1 MIEAKGLT
9 KAFGNNVALDSF
21 EIAIQPGEIIGV
33 IGENGAGKSTF
44 MKLLS
49 GVHKPT
55 AGSILIDGQPQ
66 NFATPRE
73 AIGKGIAMVHQ
84 ELNLIPTLNAAD
96 NIFLGRENTS
106 PLAPSGGKGPGVR
119 GSALFA
125 SVRRRQALT
134 EANELLQKVGANFTA
149 EVLCGDLSVAQQ
161 QLVEIA
167 KAISQNPKLIIFDE
181 PTAVLGEQES
191 VELFR
196 LIKTLKD
203 QGVAVLYV
211 SHRLPEIL
219 SLTDRLVVLRDG
231 VKVGEYPTAGQTE
244 STLADLMVGRPLA
257 DIFPQRSATGTA
269 GVSPATALEV
279 TQLSSPPFV
288 KDVSLTLKEGEILG
302 IAGLIGSGRTE
313 FAEAL
318 VGLRPSTAAQISPFG
333 KIKNYRDAIAKGII
347 YISED
352 RKGKSLVTSMSI
364 RDNICLAALRDLKG
378 KPKQQETTR
387 TWIEKLGIKVADPEL
402 PMTSLSGGN
411 QQKCAI
417 AKSLVLN
424 PKVLILDEPT
434 RGVDVGAK
442 AEIYSLIAQLA
453 AEGMSCIVIS
463 SEMPEIIGLCHRA
476 LVFRDGRVEGE
487 LQQSELSEANIMRL
501 AAGVKA
507 A

>member
-1 MIEAKGLT
+1 MIEAPMILVTGLT
-9 KAFGNNVALDSF
+9 KAFGSNVALDAFDIS
-21 EIAIQPGEIIGV
+21 IQPGEIIGV

-49 GVHKPT
+49 GVHQPSGG
-55 AGSILIDGQPQ
+55 AIQIEGSSKS
-66 NFATPRE
+66 FATPRE
-73 AIGKGIAMVHQ
+73 AQAEGIAMVHQ

-96 NIFLGRENTS
+96 NIFLGREK
-106 PLAPSGGKGPGVR
+106 GG
-119 GSALFA
+119 
-125 SVRRRQALT
+125 LT
-134 EANELLQKVGANFTA
+134 VNRKETIEEAAELLRLVGANFGPEA
-149 EVLCGDLSVAQQ
+149 LCGDLSVAQQ

-167 KAISQNPKLIIFDE
+167 KAISQKPKLIIFDE

-191 VELFR
+191 VELFT
-196 LIKTLKD
+196 LIRGLKE

-244 STLADLMVGRPLA
+244 GSLADLMVGRPLA
-257 DIFPQRSATGTA
+257 DIFPQRTTD
-269 GVSPATALEV
+269 PAHAPIALEV
-279 TQLSSPPFV
+279 NQLTSLPLV
-288 KDVSLTLKEGEILG
+288 QEVSLKLHKGEILG

-318 VGLRPSTAAQISPFG
+318 VGLRKSSVNSVAIDGTSVKISG
-333 KIKNYRDAIAKGII
+333 LQDALKNGIA

-352 RKGKSLVTSMSI
+352 RKGKGLITSMSI
-364 RDNICLAALRDLKG
+364 RDNICLAALRQLSN
-378 KPKQQETTR
+378 KPKQQETTAN
-387 TWIEKLGIKVADPEL
+387 WIQNLSIKVADAEL

-417 AKSLVLN
+417 AKWLALN
-424 PKVLILDEPT
+424 PKILILDEPT

-442 AEIYSLIAQLA
+442 AEIYALIAKFAQ
-453 AEGMSCIVIS
+453 EGMSCIVIS

-476 LVFRDGRVEGE
+476 LVFRDGNVEGE
-487 LQQSELSEANIMRL
+487 LQQNELTEANIMRL
-501 AAGVKA
+501 AAGIKEGGKA

>member
-1 MIEAKGLT
+1 MIEATGLT
-9 KAFGNNVALDSF
+9 KAFGSNVALDAF
-21 EIAIQPGEIIGV
+21 DITIHPGEIIGV

-49 GVHKPT
+49 GVH
-55 AGSILIDGQPQ
+55 QPSSGTITIKGEPQ
-66 NFATPRE
+66 SFATPRE
-73 AIGKGIAMVHQ
+73 AIAKGIAMVHQ
-84 ELNLIPTLNAAD
+84 ELNLIPTLSAAD
-96 NIFLGRENTS
+96 NIFLGRE
-106 PLAPSGGKGPGVR
+106 KGSVT
-119 GSALFA
+119 
-125 SVRRRQALT
+125 VRRKETT
-134 EANELLQKVGANFTA
+134 EEAAELLKLVGASFGPDA
-149 EVLCGDLSVAQQ
+149 LCGHLSVAQQ

-167 KAISQNPKLIIFDE
+167 KAISQKPKLIIFDE

-191 VELFR
+191 NELFA
-196 LIKTLKD
+196 LIRNLKAQD
-203 QGVAVLYV
+203 VAVLYV

-231 VKVGEYPTAGQTE
+231 VKVGEYATEGQTE
-244 STLADLMVGRPLA
+244 SSLADLMVGRPLA
-257 DIFPQRSATGTA
+257 DIFPARHALSSDA
-269 GVSPATALEV
+269 VALEV
-279 TQLSSPPFV
+279 KSLSSPPLV
-288 KDVSLTLKEGEILG
+288 KDISLTLREGEILG

-318 VGLRPSTAAQISPFG
+318 VGLRSAEIGQISPIRAM
-333 KIKNYRDAIAKGII
+333 KSYQEAIAQGIV

-364 RDNICLAALRDLKG
+364 RDNVCLAALRELAS
-378 KPKQQETTR
+378 KPKQQETTKN
-387 TWIEKLGIKVADPEL
+387 WIEKLGIKVADMEL

-417 AKSLVLN
+417 AKWLAVS
-424 PKVLILDEPT
+424 PKILILDEPT

-442 AEIYSLIAQLA
+442 AEIYALIAKFAQ
-453 AEGMSCIVIS
+453 EGMSCIVIS

-476 LVFRDGRVEGE
+476 LVFRDGRIEGE
-487 LQQSELSEANIMRL
+487 LQQHELNEANIMRL

>member
-1 MIEAKGLT
+1 MIEARGLT
-9 KAFGNNVALDSF
+9 KSFGNNVALNAFDIS
-21 EIAIQPGEIIGV
+21 IQPGEIIGV

-49 GVHKPT
+49 GVHQPT
-55 AGSILIDGQPQ
+55 SGSITIQGREQS
-66 NFATPRE
+66 FATPRE
-73 AIGKGIAMVHQ
+73 AIAEGIAMVHQ
-84 ELNLIPTLNAAD
+84 ELNLIPTLSAAD
-96 NIFLGRENTS
+96 NIFLGRE
-106 PLAPSGGKGPGVR
+106 KGSLTVNK
-119 GSALFA
+119 SAT
-125 SVRRRQALT
+125 RT
-134 EANELLQKVGANFTA
+134 EAAELLRMVGASFTS
-149 EVLCGDLSVAQQ
+149 ETLCGDLSVAQQ

-167 KAISQNPKLIIFDE
+167 KAISQKPKLIIFDE

-191 VELFR
+191 LELFS
-196 LIKTLKD
+196 LIRGLKE

-231 VKVGEYPTAGQTE
+231 VKVGEYETKGQTE
-244 STLADLMVGRPLA
+244 SSLADLMVGRPLA
-257 DIFPQRSATGTA
+257 DIFPKRSAEVLVHSA
-269 GVSPATALEV
+269 ALEI
-279 TQLSSPPFV
+279 QNLASPPLV
-288 KDVSLTLKEGEILG
+288 KDVSLTLYQGEILG

-318 VGLRPSTAAQISPFG
+318 VGLRNGTISQISP
-333 KIKNYRDAIAKGII
+333 ITRIRTYQEAIEQGIV

-364 RDNICLAALRDLKG
+364 RDNICLAALRQIAS
-378 KPKQQETTR
+378 KPKQQETTK
-387 TWIEKLGIKVADPEL
+387 TWIQKLGIKVADMEL

-417 AKSLVLN
+417 AKWLALN
-424 PKVLILDEPT
+424 PKILILDEPT

-442 AEIYSLIAQLA
+442 AEIYALIAKLA
-453 AEGMSCIVIS
+453 QEGMSCIVIS

-476 LVFRDGRVEGE
+476 LVFRDGRVEGG
-487 LQQSELSEANIMRL
+487 LQQSELTEANIMRL

>member
-1 MIEAKGLT
+1 MIEVSGLT
-9 KAFGNNVALDSF
+9 KAFGSNVALNAFDIS
-21 EIAIQPGEIIGV
+21 IQPGEIIGV

-49 GVHKPT
+49 GVHQPTSGSVTIEGKPQ
-55 AGSILIDGQPQ
+55 S
-66 NFATPRE
+66 FATPRD
-73 AIGKGIAMVHQ
+73 AISEGIAMVHQ
-84 ELNLIPTLNAAD
+84 ELNLIPTLSAAD
-96 NIFLGRENTS
+96 NIFLGREKGSVAVNRTS
-106 PLAPSGGKGPGVR
+106 TR
-119 GSALFA
+119 
-125 SVRRRQALT
+125 T
-134 EANELLQKVGANFTA
+134 EAAELLRLVGASFGPD
-149 EVLCGDLSVAQQ
+149 VLCGDLSVAQQ

-167 KAISQNPKLIIFDE
+167 KAISQKPKLIIFDE

-191 VELFR
+191 IELFS
-196 LIKTLKD
+196 LIRGLKQQD
-203 QGVAVLYV
+203 VAVLYV

-231 VKVGEYPTAGQTE
+231 VKVGEYKTQGQTE
-244 STLADLMVGRPLA
+244 SSLADLMVGRPLA
-257 DIFPQRSATGTA
+257 DIFPNRSAD
-269 GVSPATALEV
+269 VSALSAALTV
-279 TQLSSPPFV
+279 QNLTSLPLV
-288 KDVSLTLKEGEILG
+288 KDVSITLKEGEILG

-318 VGLRPSTAAQISPFG
+318 VGLRPAQIGSITP
-333 KIKNYRDAIAKGII
+333 IKPMKTYQEAIEQGVV

-364 RDNICLAALRDLKG
+364 RDNICLAALRALKG
-378 KPKQQETTR
+378 KLSQQETTQ
-387 TWIEKLGIKVADPEL
+387 TWIEKLGIKVADMEL

-417 AKSLVLN
+417 AKWLAVN
-424 PKVLILDEPT
+424 PKILILDEPT

-442 AEIYSLIAQLA
+442 AEIYSLIAKFAQ
-453 AEGMSCIVIS
+453 EGMSCIVIS

-487 LQQSELSEANIMRL
+487 LQQNELTEANIMRL

>member
-1 MIEAKGLT
+1 MIQAIGLT
-9 KAFGNNVALDSF
+9 KAFGNNIALNAFD
-21 EIAIQPGEIIGV
+21 ITIQPGEIIGV

-49 GVHKPT
+49 GVHQPT
-55 AGSILIDGQPQ
+55 SGSVTIQ
-66 NFATPRE
+66 NESQTFATPRE
-73 AIGKGIAMVHQ
+73 AIAKGIAMVHQ
-84 ELNLIPTLNAAD
+84 ELNLIPTLSAAD
-96 NIFLGRENTS
+96 NIFLGRE
-106 PLAPSGGKGPGVR
+106 KG
-119 GSALFA
+119 S
-125 SVRRRQALT
+125 LT
-134 EANELLQKVGANFTA
+134 VNRKETNSEAAELLRLVGASFGPET
-149 EVLCGDLSVAQQ
+149 LCGDLSVAQQ

-167 KAISQNPKLIIFDE
+167 KAICQKPKLIIFDE

-191 VELFR
+191 LELFA
-196 LIKTLKD
+196 LIRGLKE

-231 VKVGEYPTAGQTE
+231 VKVGEYLTQGQSE
-244 STLADLMVGRPLA
+244 SSLADLMVGRPLA
-257 DIFPQRSATGTA
+257 DIFPSRSQEAPDLT
-269 GVSPATALEV
+269 PALEV
-279 TQLSSPPFV
+279 KNLSSSPLV
-288 KDVSLTLKEGEILG
+288 KDISLTLHQGEILG

-318 VGLRPSTAAQISPFG
+318 VGLRPATIGRISP
-333 KIKNYRDAIAKGII
+333 IKPINTYQEAIAQGVV

-364 RDNICLAALRDLKG
+364 RDNICLVALQAIKS
-378 KPKQQETTR
+378 KQSQQVTTKN
-387 TWIEKLGIKVADPEL
+387 WIESLSIKVADMEF

-417 AKSLVLN
+417 AKWLAVN
-424 PKVLILDEPT
+424 PKILILDEPT

-442 AEIYSLIAQLA
+442 AEIYALIAKFAQ
-453 AEGMSCIVIS
+453 EGMSCIVIS

-476 LVFRDGRVEGE
+476 LVFRDGRIEGE
-487 LQQSELSEANIMRL
+487 LQQNELTEANIMRL
-501 AAGVKA
+501 AAGIKEGGKA

>member
-96 NIFLGRENTS
+96 NIFLGREKGGITVRKRET
-106 PLAPSGGKGPGVR
+106 LA
-119 GSALFA
+119 
-125 SVRRRQALT
+125 
-134 EANELLQKVGANFTA
+134 EANELLRKVGANFTA

-196 LIKTLKD
+196 LIKALKD

-257 DIFPQRSATGTA
+257 DIFPQRSADA
-269 GVSPATALEV
+269 PVRSDALEV
-279 TQLSSPPFV
+279 KNLSSPPLV
-288 KDVSLTLKEGEILG
+288 KDVSLSLKEGEILG

-364 RDNICLAALRDLKG
+364 RDNICLAALRDLKN

-387 TWIEKLGIKVADPEL
+387 TWIERLGIKVADPEL

>member
-1 MIEAKGLT
+1 MIEASGLT
-9 KAFGNNVALDSF
+9 KVFGNNVALDSF
-21 EIAIQPGEIIGV
+21 DIQIQPGEIIGV

-49 GVHKPT
+49 GVHQPT
-55 AGSILIDGQPQ
+55 SGSISINGEPQ
-66 NFATPRE
+66 SFSTPRE

-84 ELNLIPTLNAAD
+84 ELNLIPTLSAAD
-96 NIFLGRENTS
+96 NIFLGREK
-106 PLAPSGGKGPGVR
+106 GGITV
-119 GSALFA
+119 S
-125 SVRRRQALT
+125 RRETLT
-134 EANELLQKVGANFTA
+134 EAAELLKLVGANFGADT
-149 EVLCGDLSVAQQ
+149 LCGDLSVAQQ

-167 KAISQNPKLIIFDE
+167 KATSQKPKLIIFDE

-191 VELFR
+191 QELFA
-196 LIKTLKD
+196 LIRGLQG

-219 SLTDRLVVLRDG
+219 SLTSRLVVLRDG
-231 VKVGEYPTAGQTE
+231 VKVGEYPTSGQTE
-244 STLADLMVGRPLA
+244 SSLADLMVGRPLA
-257 DIFPQRSATGTA
+257 DIFPQRSA
-269 GVSPATALEV
+269 LENRPPV
-279 TQLSSPPFV
+279 LRVRGLSSLPLV
-288 KDVSLTLKEGEILG
+288 QEISLDLGEGEILG

-318 VGLRPSTAAQISPFG
+318 VGIRKRTHLVQIEPL
-333 KIKNYRDAIAKGII
+333 KPMNKYEDAISQGVV

-364 RDNICLAALRDLKG
+364 RDNICLAALRELAS
-378 KPKQQETTR
+378 KPKQQETTKS
-387 TWIEKLGIKVADPEL
+387 WIEKLGIKVADMEL

-417 AKSLVLN
+417 AKWLALN
-424 PKVLILDEPT
+424 PKILILDEPT

-442 AEIYSLIAQLA
+442 AEIYSLIAKLA
-453 AEGMSCIVIS
+453 QEGMSCIVIS

-487 LQQSELSEANIMRL
+487 LQQSELTEANIMRL

>member
-96 NIFLGRENTS
+96 NIFLGREKGGFAVRKRET
-106 PLAPSGGKGPGVR
+106 LA
-119 GSALFA
+119 
-125 SVRRRQALT
+125 

-196 LIKTLKD
+196 LIKSLKD

-279 TQLSSPPFV
+279 TQLSSPPLV
-288 KDVSLTLKEGEILG
+288 KDVSLSLKEGEILG

-318 VGLRPSTAAQISPFG
+318 VGLRPSTAAQITPFG
-333 KIKNYRDAIAKGII
+333 KIKNYRDAISNGII

-387 TWIEKLGIKVADPEL
+387 TWIERLGIKVADPEL

>member
-96 NIFLGRENTS
+96 NIFLGREKGGITVRKRET
-106 PLAPSGGKGPGVR
+106 LA
-119 GSALFA
+119 
-125 SVRRRQALT
+125 

-219 SLTDRLVVLRDG
+219 SLSDRLVVLRDG

-244 STLADLMVGRPLA
+244 STLANLMVGRPLA

-279 TQLSSPPFV
+279 NQLSSPPLV

-318 VGLRPSTAAQISPFG
+318 VGLRPSTATQISPIG
-333 KIKNYRDAIAKGII
+333 RIKNYRDAIAKGII

-387 TWIEKLGIKVADPEL
+387 TWIERLGIKVADPEL

>member
-1 MIEAKGLT
+1 MIEATGLT
-9 KAFGNNVALDSF
+9 KAFGTNVALDAF
-21 EIAIQPGEIIGV
+21 DITIQAGEIIGV

-49 GVHKPT
+49 GVHRPSG
-55 AGSILIDGQPQ
+55 GSISIHNEIQT
-66 NFATPRE
+66 FATPRE
-73 AIGKGIAMVHQ
+73 AIAKGIAMVHQ
-84 ELNLIPTLNAAD
+84 ELNLIPTLSVAD
-96 NIFLGRENTS
+96 NIFLGRE
-106 PLAPSGGKGPGVR
+106 KG
-119 GSALFA
+119 
-125 SVRRRQALT
+125 SVTVNRKDT
-134 EANELLQKVGANFTA
+134 DSEAAELLKLVGASFGPET
-149 EVLCGDLSVAQQ
+149 LCGDLSVAQQ

-167 KAISQNPKLIIFDE
+167 KAISQKPKLIIFDE

-191 VELFR
+191 LELFA
-196 LIKTLKD
+196 LIRGLKD

-231 VKVGEYPTAGQTE
+231 VKVGEYQTQGQTE
-244 STLADLMVGRPLA
+244 SSLADLMVGRPLA
-257 DIFPQRSATGTA
+257 DIFPSGTPD
-269 GVSPATALEV
+269 VSPEIALEI
-279 TQLSSPPFV
+279 QNLSSLPLV
-288 KDVSLTLKEGEILG
+288 KDISLTLHRGEILG

-318 VGLRPSTAAQISPFG
+318 VGLRPGAVEHIGPIRPIKSYQEAISQ
-333 KIKNYRDAIAKGII
+333 GIV

-352 RKGKSLVTSMSI
+352 RKGKSLVTTMSI
-364 RDNICLAALRDLKG
+364 RDNICLAALRVLKG
-378 KPKQQETTR
+378 KLIQQETTK
-387 TWIEKLGIKVADPEL
+387 TWIEKLGIKVADMEL

-417 AKSLVLN
+417 AKWLAVN
-424 PKVLILDEPT
+424 PKILILDEPT

-442 AEIYSLIAQLA
+442 AEIYSLIAKLA
-453 AEGMSCIVIS
+453 QEGMSCIVIS

-487 LQQSELSEANIMRL
+487 LQQNELTEANIMRL
-501 AAGVKA
+501 AAGIKEGVKA

>member
-1 MIEAKGLT
+1 MIEVTGLT
-9 KAFGNNVALDSF
+9 KAFGSNVALDAF
-21 EIAIQPGEIIGV
+21 DITILPGEIIGV

-49 GVHKPT
+49 GVHQPT
-55 AGSILIDGQPQ
+55 SGVLEIEGKPQ

-73 AIGKGIAMVHQ
+73 AIAEGIAMVHQ
-84 ELNLIPTLNAAD
+84 ELNLIPTLSAAD
-96 NIFLGRENTS
+96 NIFLGREK
-106 PLAPSGGKGPGVR
+106 GGVTVNR
-119 GSALFA
+119 SATR
-125 SVRRRQALT
+125 S
-134 EANELLQKVGANFTA
+134 EAADLLKMVGASFGPD
-149 EVLCGDLSVAQQ
+149 VLCGELSVAKQ

-167 KAISQNPKLIIFDE
+167 KAISQKPKLIIFDE

-191 VELFR
+191 QELFA
-196 LIKTLKD
+196 LIRGLKE

-231 VKVGEYPTAGQTE
+231 VKVGEYPTQGQTE
-244 STLADLMVGRPLA
+244 SSLADLMVGRPLA
-257 DIFPQRSATGTA
+257 DIFPERVENAATR
-269 GVSPATALEV
+269 PPALEI
-279 TQLSSPPFV
+279 QNLSSPPLV
-288 KDVSLTLKEGEILG
+288 KDVSLTLGEGEILG

-318 VGLRPSTAAQISPFG
+318 VGLRPGLVGNLSPV
-333 KIKNYRDAIAKGII
+333 KPIKTFQDAISQGIV

-364 RDNICLAALRDLKG
+364 RDNICLAALRDIAS
-378 KPKQQETTR
+378 KPKQQETTNL
-387 TWIEKLGIKVADPEL
+387 WIEKLGIKVADSEL

-417 AKSLVLN
+417 AKWLALN
-424 PKVLILDEPT
+424 PKILILDEPT

-442 AEIYSLIAQLA
+442 AEIYSLIAKLA
-453 AEGMSCIVIS
+453 QEGMSCIVIS

-476 LVFRDGRVEGE
+476 LVFRDGRIEGE
-487 LQQSELSEANIMRL
+487 LQQNELTEANIMRL